1 MAIILEYLKLNNT
14 CIHLLSNIHVSDLFL
29 IIIIIIII
37 ITTIILTAIIIITAI
52 IITIITFTCF
62 QALFMS
68 IELVLRVQLKVHL
81 KVSLFKNLDFKDT
94 RVEAAKCARTSS
106 ILVPYTVHI
115 HVHAIMRQLVLVLGW
130 RGVRVQC
137 DNVCQLTE
145 LKMTATGTFAHR
157 VRTPPGKPGIP

>member
-37 ITTIILTAIIIITAI
+37 IIITTIIITAI
-52 IITIITFTCF
+52 IIIIIITFTCF

-68 IELVLRVQLKVHL
+68 IELVLRLQLKVHL

-130 RGVRVQC
+130 RGVRV
-137 DNVCQLTE
+137 
-145 LKMTATGTFAHR
+145 
-157 VRTPPGKPGIP
+157 